1 MSEVSSQQRIGRR
14 TLQSR
19 WVALTLILLIG
30 VLLGLCY
37 SPLLYWI
44 GKRSVSAA
52 QLHSGALLV
61 LFAVA
66 ICLRDT
72 IQALRVEPNLNND
85 GLGLLFLGIACSWL
99 AGHLPFAQ
107 LPLALFS
114 FCLSFA
120 AIISF
125 LFGHIGV
132 RTFLPALGG
141 FFVFGLLVG
150 MFPAVDWPLR
160 EIAGKYS
167 ASILNWMHVPVKLMP
182 VPRHPPEL
190 LLSVKDKLFI
200 VATECNGFGLL

>member
-99 AGHLPFAQ
+99 AGH
-107 LPLALFS
+107 
-114 FCLSFA
+114 
-120 AIISF
+120 
-125 LFGHIGV
+125 IGV

-190 LLSVKDKLFI
+190 LLSVKDKIFI